1 MKPTVRTLFCDG
13 WSFCEAPVGVGYENI
28 MREGN
33 FAPVE
38 IPHDYMIY
46 DTRALYR
53 TSEGWYRR
61 EYFHT
66 PEAGRRTILRFEGVY
81 MDTTVFVNGAPA
93 FEWKYGYTTFEAD
106 ITDFLVPG
114 KNLLAVRCVY
124 RDPNT
129 RWYSGAGIYRR
140 IFLISAPETR
150 IISDGVYASAKRLD
164 GGAWLLTVA
173 TETTASECAGKCN
186 CTVVHTLTGED
197 GENVTFSAKIGEDGR
212 SDASV
217 EVQDPL
223 LWDPDGTHMYTLKT
237 ELFTDGAG
245 AEPNDVSVCRIG
257 FREISLDPERGFFI
271 NGRSLKLHGVCEH
284 HDLGALGAAF
294 NAAAMR
300 RKLSIL
306 SSMGV
311 NALRTS
317 HNPPAPELLDLCDE
331 MGILVIDEAFDMWE
345 HHKTEHDYASF
356 FPEWHERDVRS
367 WIMRDRNHPS
377 VVMWSIGNEIGDTT
391 SPRGVEVT
399 RELSRLVRLYDPRG
413 NAFVTSGS
421 NFMRTECGQQCGLL
435 LDAVG
440 YNYTECLYDEHHK
453 KYPSYVIYGSETAST
468 VQSRGIYH
476 FPYSSKILTHDDHQC
491 SSLFNCT
498 TSWGSKSTEYN
509 ITEDRR
515 AEFCAG
521 QFIWTGF
528 DYIGEPTPYDTK
540 NSYFGQIDTAGFPK
554 DSYFAYRAEW
564 TDAKKSP
571 FVHITP
577 SVWDYNEG
585 EEVDVTVH
593 TNAAKSELFFN
604 GKSLGSFVHD
614 HSRGMEISKFWH
626 MPYKAGILSAVAY
639 DEDGSVVAR
648 DEVRT
653 SGDTAELR
661 LEADRTRLSGDGRD
675 MAFVSISAYDKDGNF
690 VGNAR
695 RRVSVTVT
703 GAGRLVGLDNG
714 DSTDY
719 EQYKTSSRRLFSGR
733 LLAIVASDGTAGE
746 IKVTVS
752 SPGLPKAELLLTAD
766 ACGIPAG
773 LEIRDR
779 CAVADAPYEVPLRKI
794 ELSAS
799 AKALGRDAPE
809 AFVSAKLCPADTTY
823 GEDDIEWRVFSRG
836 IESDLAKVEAR
847 PGGAVVRAL
856 SDGEFT
862 VRASAKLG
870 TPYPAVISEVAFSA
884 SGIGS
889 PTHDAASY
897 TAGILGEPAGYE
909 DAPEPLLLPERDGSV
924 RLTRAGSLVFSGMK
938 FSAPSRVV
946 RLRAIRHGD
955 ECVPL
960 RIFDVT
966 CGGRELLGSF
976 DFHIDAPWSQFAEG
990 EFTLSR
996 PLSGTAAIE
1005 LSFGG
1010 PLILGGFS
1018 FPAEARAFGE
1028 LFAAECDV
1036 LYGDAF
1042 VREADAVTHI
1052 GNNVTVGFTALD
1064 FGGGAD
1070 TVTVRGQTRHE
1081 ADTVALYIGGEVTSV
1096 PFTRTEAPTEV
1107 TVPVKGA
1114 VGVCDV
1120 NAVFLPGCDF
1130 DLYSIRFGRGTGA
1143 KK

>member
-1 MKPTVRTLFCDG
+1 MRPTVKTLFCDG
-13 WSFCEAPVGVGYENI
+13 WSFCEAPVGAEYENI

-46 DTRALYR
+46 DTNALYR

-81 MDTTVFVNGAPA
+81 MDSTVFVNGTPT

-129 RWYSGAGIYRR
+129 RWYSGAGIYRN
-140 IFLISAPETR
+140 IYLISAPETR

-164 GGAWLLTVA
+164 GGAWRLTVA
-173 TETTASECAGKCN
+173 TETTAGAGMLL
-186 CTVVHTLTGED
+186 HTLTGE
-197 GENVTFSAKIGEDGR
+197 GGATVAFSANIGADGR

-217 EVQDPL
+217 EIDSPL
-223 LWDPDGTHMYTLKT
+223 LWDPDATNMYTLKT
-237 ELFTDGAG
+237 ELITGSVEAD
-245 AEPNDVSVCRIG
+245 PDDVSVCRIG
-257 FREISLDPERGFFI
+257 FREISLDPGRGFFI
-271 NGRSLKLHGVCEH
+271 NGRHFKLHGVCEH

-294 NAAAMR
+294 NRAAMR
-300 RKLSIL
+300 RKLTIL

-345 HHKTEHDYASF
+345 RHKTEHDYASF
-356 FPEWHERDVRS
+356 FPEWHCRDVKS

-377 VVMWSIGNEIGDTT
+377 VVMWSIGNEIADTT
-391 SPRGVEVT
+391 SPRGIEVT
-399 RELSRLVRLYDPRG
+399 RELSRLVRLYDPG
-413 NAFVTSGS
+413 KNAFVTSGS
-421 NFMRTECGQQCGLL
+421 NFMRSECGQQCGRL

-440 YNYTECLYDEHHK
+440 YNYAESLYDEHHE

-476 FPYSSKILTHDDHQC
+476 FPYSHKLLTHDDHQC

-498 TSWGSKSTEYN
+498 TSWGSRSTEYN

-554 DSYFAYRAEW
+554 DAYFAYRAEW
-564 TDAKKSP
+564 TDAKAAP

-604 GKSLGSFVHD
+604 GESVGSFVHD
-614 HSRGMEISKFWH
+614 HRHGMEISRFWH

-639 DEDGSVVAR
+639 DEDGNVVAR

-653 SGDTAELR
+653 PGDTAELR
-661 LEADRTRLSGDGRD
+661 LEADRNVISGDGRD
-675 MAFVSISAYDKDGNF
+675 MAFVSISAHDRNGNF

-733 LLAIVASDGTAGE
+733 LLAIVASNGEAGE
-746 IKVTVS
+746 INVTVS

-766 ACGIPAG
+766 ACGVPAG
-773 LEIRDR
+773 LEVRDV

-799 AKALGRDAPE
+799 TKKLGRNAPE
-809 AFVSAKLCPADTTY
+809 AFVSAHLYPADATY
-823 GEDDIEWRVFSRG
+823 GEGDIEWRVFSRG
-836 IESDLAKVEAR
+836 IESDLATVEAA

-870 TPYPAVISEVAFSA
+870 TPYPAVVSEIAFSA

-897 TAGILGEPAGYE
+897 TAAILGEAAEKVACGDFGE
-909 DAPEPLLLPERDGSV
+909 AAEPLLLPERDGSV
-924 RLTRAGSLVFSGMK
+924 RLTRAGGIVFSGMR

-946 RLRAIRHGD
+946 RLRAIRYGD
-955 ECVPL
+955 ERVPL

-966 CGGRELLGSF
+966 GGGRELLGSF
-976 DFHIDAPWSQFAEG
+976 EFHIDAPWSQFAEG

-1018 FPAEARAFGE
+1018 FPTEGRAFGE

-1042 VREADAVTHI
+1042 VREAYAVTHI
-1052 GNNVTVGFTALD
+1052 GNNVTVGFSALD
-1064 FGGGAD
+1064 FGDGAA
-1070 TVTVRGQTRHE
+1070 TVTVRGRTRHE
-1081 ADTVALYIGGEVTSV
+1081 ADTVELYIGGEVTTV
-1096 PFTRTEAPTEV
+1096 PFTRTEEPTEV

-1130 DLYSIRFGRGTGA
+1130 DLYSIRFG
-1143 KK
+1143 K